1 MRRWMLPEQLFVNHG
16 GGMVAVS
23 SQYSTVAVVVLL
35 TLTITVTYCRTA
47 SSHSHTVLRFV
58 NKKSWQIILNGN

>member
-1 MRRWMLPEQLFVNHG
+1 MLPEQLFVNHG

-35 TLTITVTYCRTA
+35 TLT
-47 SSHSHTVLRFV
+47 TVLRLLIV
-58 NKKSWQIILNGN
+58 VLPLPTVTQYYALLTKSHGK